1 MEQQQRPSMSIERIG
16 SKVIVS
22 IRGSLDSEA
31 TPLFAHFIEDLIDGQ
46 GSLNVVIDLRDVPSV
61 DPQTVDALAHAA
73 HREDRD
79 LHLLVTGIALSRRQ
93 TARVRATASPQS
105 RTRRRQ
111 RCPSGP

>member
-46 GSLNVVIDLRDVPSV
+46 GNLDVVIDLRDVPSV

-73 HREDRD
+73 HHMKSRGGS
-79 LHLLVTGIALSRRQ
+79 LVLSAPDWLAS
-93 TARVRATASPQS
+93 TAARPPS
-105 RTRRRQ
+105 R
-111 RCPSGP
+111 SWM